1 MVRTQFDENTVCDVE
16 KLPLTKFPRQG
27 DMIHLFL
34 RLPWTLK
41 LVWTDMIT
49 ELVFHFRQ
57 DLQHNRQRRHHL
69 PEKYDCNIFG
79 QVKQTRLKSM
89 HHLLKSNVLP
99 NSKMI
104 CIFLMTFLVL
114 CVVALISIRS
124 WNNLHS
130 SLHLSSNSSIYLL
143 PGKFIGKIAT

>member
-1 MVRTQFDENTVCDVE
+1 
-16 KLPLTKFPRQG
+16 
-27 DMIHLFL
+27 
-34 RLPWTLK
+34 
-41 LVWTDMIT
+41 MIT

-57 DLQHNRQRRHHL
+57 DLQHNRQRWHHL

-89 HHLLKSNVLP
+89 YHLLKSNVLP

-114 CVVALISIRS
+114 FVVALISIRS

-130 SLHLSSNSSIYLL
+130 SLHLSSTSSIYLL